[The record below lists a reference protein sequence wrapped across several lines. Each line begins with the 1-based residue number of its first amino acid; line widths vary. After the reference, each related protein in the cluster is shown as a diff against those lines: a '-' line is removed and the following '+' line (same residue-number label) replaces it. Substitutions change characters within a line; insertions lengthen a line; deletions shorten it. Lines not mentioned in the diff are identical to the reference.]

1 MLTKYSRKI
10 DDVTIKTEIKILMKK
25 NKKTNK
31 KQTTTA
37 LDFFRTHLDGCFCYW
52 IITLESSIY

>member
-10 DDVTIKTEIKILMKK
+10 DDVTIKTEIKILMK
-25 NKKTNK
+25 TNK
-31 KQTTTA
+31 KQTITA

-52 IITLESSIY
+52 IIKLESSIY